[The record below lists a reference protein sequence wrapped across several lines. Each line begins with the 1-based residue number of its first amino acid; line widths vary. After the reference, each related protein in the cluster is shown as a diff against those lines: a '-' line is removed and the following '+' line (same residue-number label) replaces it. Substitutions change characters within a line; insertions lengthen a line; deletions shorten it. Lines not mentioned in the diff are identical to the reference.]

1 MQQYESDDLDLGD
14 DYEGYDDLFADERT
28 DAFDPSPPRAG
39 TTQVPHFPFGGH
51 ALSARQR
58 GILNGVVRAII
69 ARLPS
74 SQRFFHC
81 PIVEVEGH
89 EDEVGDPARYGAVGQ
104 RRALAAAQFL
114 QVRLEAAIGRLPA
127 ADQRDVQIQ
136 VTTAG
141 PQRPVRSNVTEAG
154 RSLNRRVEVR
164 FRIDTCP
171 NIA

>member
-1 MQQYESDDLDLGD
+1 MQHYLSDDYDFAD
-14 DYEGYDDLFADERT
+14 DSEGYDDLFADDGA
-28 DAFDPSPPRAG
+28 DAFDPRPPQAG
-39 TTQVPHFPFGGH
+39 TTQVPNFPFGGH
-51 ALSARQR
+51 VLSARQR
-58 GILNGVVRAII
+58 SILNGVARTIV

-89 EDEVGDPARYGAVGQ
+89 EDEVGDPARFGAVGG

-114 QVRLEAAIGRLPA
+114 AQRLQQGIGRLPA
-127 ADQRDVQIQ
+127 ADRRDVQIQ
-136 VTTAG
+136 VTSAG
-141 PQRPVRSNVTEAG
+141 PARPVRSNVTESG

-164 FRIDTCP
+164 FRIDSCP